1 VDLKSPILSPRLIQS
16 SFTHI
21 PNAELELASTPP
33 PLKVTFSTLYI
44 DTSVGLFT

>member
-21 PNAELELASTPP
+21 PNAELERASPP